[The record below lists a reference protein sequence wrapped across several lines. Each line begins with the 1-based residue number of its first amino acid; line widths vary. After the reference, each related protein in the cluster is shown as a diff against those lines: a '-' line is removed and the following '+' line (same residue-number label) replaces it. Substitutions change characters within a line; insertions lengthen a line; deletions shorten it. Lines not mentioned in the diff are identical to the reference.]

1 MLLKTIVNQ
10 INKLISNSSSFQLP
24 YDRLEFYIDSS
35 IDIINGKLRTTY
47 RTPKQLYED
56 YELYYNT
63 MFLTN
68 YLGQFSADPT
78 EFNTGDIYYNVVD
91 KIFKE
96 RTLGQW
102 LEYNPENTVWT
113 GTFGDRISSEKFNYN
128 EIPDH
133 YIRQC
138 VIYQAS
144 ALYLEEED
152 ETETQYMVYKNKA
165 ELELENWLRLD
176 YSMFVIPDPIVEEE
190 E

>member
-35 IDIINGKLRTTY
+35 IDIINGKLKTTY
-47 RTPKQLYED
+47 KTPKQLYKD
-56 YELYYNT
+56 YEFYYNT
-63 MFLTN
+63 MFLAN

-102 LEYNPENTVWT
+102 SKYNPENTVWT

-128 EIPDH
+128 EIPDY

-176 YSMFVIPDPIVEEE
+176 YSMLIIPDPIVEEE